1 MLCSYCGEYA
11 DSWDHVVPVSYRAEN
26 RSLIKKRDNAV
37 PCCRECNTLLGNCFN
52 HSVSTRAEYLIKKL
66 KKKYKSIIRMPKW
79 GEDELEDISGDFSR
93 QIRASMDMKSIL
105 CDRFNH
111 IRETVLSD
119 YSANDCKLKFE
130 NMEYKPIRCVRF
142 TNSSDK
148 IHEVFMDEISVSS
161 IIFENTAIDRAIG
174 ILEGRGVIT
183 SDYDIEVIR

>member
-1 MLCSYCGEYA
+1 ML
-11 DSWDHVVPVSYRAEN
+11 WQ
-26 RSLIKKRDNAV
+26 L
-37 PCCRECNTLLGNCFN
+37 T
-52 HSVSTRAEYLIKKL
+52 KL
-66 KKKYKSIIRMPKW
+66 MYTKM
-79 GEDELEDISGDFSR
+79 
-93 QIRASMDMKSIL
+93 
-105 CDRFNH
+105 
-111 IRETVLSD
+111 
-119 YSANDCKLKFE
+119 KFE